1 MRKLVAL
8 LLAVVLCYAH
18 ARSQTRTITGK
29 VTDETGS
36 PIPNASVI
44 IKGSNTG
51 TTTGMDGV
59 FSLSVPPNAK
69 TLIFSA
75 VGQAPQEVSIG
86 NKTLISVSLK
96 SVDKELQEVV
106 VVGYGTQRRRDVTGS
121 IVTVKGAAV
130 ANKPVQ
136 SFEAALGGRAAGVQ
150 ISVPNGV
157 VNNPPVFRVRGTNS
171 ISLSSYPLIVVD
183 GIPVYTGDFSGTS
196 AGGNALANI
205 NPDDIET
212 IDIAKDAAAA
222 SIYGSR
228 AANGVVFI
236 TTKKG
241 KSGKA
246 KVNYNGWVGWTK
258 TQRLPEILN
267 AQQYTDLKNEGLRNN
282 NSYNDNPND
291 NIADTYFALTNGADG
306 KPIDTRWYDHVYRTG
321 ISHNHSIN
329 VSGAN
334 DNTNYYFSANYSDQ
348 QGVIKK
354 NDFKRQGL
362 LFNLDQKVTKWFNVG
377 GKINYSNE
385 KNLAAASSGSLPGEA
400 FATGGLGRVVLVLPP
415 NVSPYNNDGTFNAA
429 SGTVGSM
436 NNKIAGGFSYYNP
449 ALSLAYNRANTE
461 VNHVQGSAYGQL
473 KPFSWLTLRSVFSVD
488 YIYVDNETFNHQLT
502 GEGAA
507 STGSATSTYNKNKR
521 TVWSN
526 TAAFDKEFNDK
537 HAIQLLIGTEE
548 QRSTVT
554 GFGMNRTNVADPYF
568 TNIQSSWANIATS
581 GSSLG
586 ENYLYS
592 QFASVKYDYEK
603 KYYITGNVRQDEYS
617 GLGYTNRKGTF
628 YGVSAGWEIANEN
641 FWTKSGLDKVFSS
654 FRLRGSYGKVGNIG
668 GIGNF
673 ESYTLYSGGLYGG
686 SPTLNLNTVGN
697 PALEWET
704 SKKMD
709 IGASFGL
716 FNEKINIE
724 INYYK
729 NTVDGLILD
738 VPQIPS
744 AGIPGNAVRMN
755 VGSLY
760 NKGFEISINATPVK
774 TKDFTWISSFN
785 IGINKNEVTA
795 LAPGLS
801 SIIITTP
808 AGATTNESVSAS
820 QPGYSVGTLKVVRTG
835 GVDPTTGRRI
845 FYNAAGQVVMYS
857 HYPQS
862 WKFADGTTSP
872 AITLNDGMPLYNAIP
887 KQVGGFNNTFSYKG
901 FDLDVLL
908 TYQFGNYIYY
918 GTNAGL
924 HDQRFWNS
932 ATDILDHWK
941 KEGDK
946 AQWPKI
952 VYGDNVSNGSSLP
965 LDINVFKGDFVK
977 LRNVQL
983 TYSIPKKLVDK
994 SKLSFIRFYVSGQNL
1009 AMITDYPGPDPEVS
1023 TNGNNSANP
1032 GIDRNQVGNART
1044 ITFGVNL
1051 GF

>member
-8 LLAVVLCYAH
+8 LLAVVLFIAH
-18 ARSQTRTITGK
+18 ARAQTRTITGK
-29 VTDETGS
+29 VSDETGS

-51 TTTGMDGV
+51 TTTAFDGT
-59 FSLSVPPNAK
+59 FSINVPPNAK
-69 TLIFSA
+69 TLVITA
-75 VGQAPQEVSIG
+75 IGQAPQEVSLS
-86 NKTLISVSLK
+86 NKTQLTVTLK
-96 SVDKELQEVV
+96 ASDKELQEVV
-106 VVGYGTQRRRDVTGS
+106 VVGYGTQRKKDVTGS

-130 ANKPVQ
+130 ADKPVQ

-157 VNNPPVFRVRGTNS
+157 LNNPPVFRIRGTNS

-183 GIPVYTGDFSGTS
+183 GIPVYTGDFSSTTS
-196 AGGNALANI
+196 GGNTLAAI
-205 NPDDIET
+205 NPADIET

-241 KSGKA
+241 KAGKA
-246 KVNYNGWVGWTK
+246 RVNYSGWVGWTK
-258 TQRLPEILN
+258 TQRLPELLN

-282 NSYNDNPND
+282 NSYNDDPTD
-291 NIADTYFALTNGADG
+291 TKTDTYFALTNGPDG
-306 KPIDTRWYDHVYRTG
+306 KPIDTRWYDYVYRTG
-321 ISHNHSIN
+321 LSHNHTIN

-334 DNTNYYFSANYSDQ
+334 DNTSYYFSANYTDQ

-362 LFNLDQKVTKWFNVG
+362 LFNIDQKVAKWFSVG

-385 KNLAAASSGSLPGEA
+385 KNLSAASSGSLPGEA

-415 NVSPYNNDGTFNAA
+415 NVAPFNNDGSYNAA
-429 SGTVGSM
+429 SGSIGSM

-449 ALSLAYNRANTE
+449 ALSLAYNRANSE
-461 VNHVQGSAYGQL
+461 MNHLIANAYGQI
-473 KPFSWLTLRSVFSVD
+473 KPLSWLTYRSIYSVD
-488 YIYVDNETFNHQLT
+488 YIYVDNESYSHQLT

-507 STGSATSTYNKNKR
+507 STGSATSTYSKNKR
-521 TVWSN
+521 SVWTN
-526 TAAFDKEFNDK
+526 TLAFDREINEQ
-537 HAIQLLIGTEE
+537 HTVQLLLGIEE
-548 QRSTVT
+548 QRSVAT
-554 GFGMNRTNVADPYF
+554 GFGLNRTNVSDPYF
-568 TNIQSSWANIATS
+568 TNIQSAWANVATS

-586 ENYLYS
+586 QNYLYS
-592 QFASVKYDYEK
+592 QFASFRYNFENKYFLS
-603 KYYITGNVRQDEYS
+603 GNVRQDEYS
-617 GLGYTNRKGTF
+617 GLGFNNRKGTF
-628 YGVSAGWEIANEN
+628 YGLSAGWEIAQEK
-641 FWTKSGLDKVFSS
+641 FWTSSGLDKIFNS

-673 ESYTLYSGGLYGG
+673 ESYTTYSGGIYGG
-686 SPTLNLNTVGN
+686 NPTLNYNNLGN

-704 SKKMD
+704 SKKLD
-709 IGASFGL
+709 LGLAFGVL
-716 FNEKINIE
+716 NDRISVEFS
-724 INYYK
+724 YYK

-755 VGSLY
+755 IGSLY
-760 NKGFEISINATPVK
+760 NKGIELTINATPVK
-774 TKDFTWISSFN
+774 TKDFTWVTSFN
-785 IGINKNEVTA
+785 MGLNKNEVTA

-801 SIIITTP
+801 SIIVTTP
-808 AGATTNESVSAS
+808 AGASTNESVSSS
-820 QPGYSVGTLKVVRTG
+820 QPGFSVGTLKVVRTG
-835 GVDPTTGRRI
+835 GVDPQTGRRI
-845 FYNAAGQVVMYS
+845 FYNAAGQQVLYS
-857 HYPQS
+857 HFPQS
-862 WKFADGTTSP
+862 WRFADGSTSP
-872 AITLNDGMPLYNAIP
+872 AITLNDGVPLYNAIP

-901 FDLDVLL
+901 FELDVLL
-908 TYQFGNYIYY
+908 TYQLGFYIYY

-932 ATDILDHWK
+932 TTDILDHWK

-946 AQWPKI
+946 AMWPKI

-983 TYSIPKKLVDK
+983 AYSLPRKLVDRT
-994 SKLSFIRFYVSGQNL
+994 KLGSIRFYVSGQNL

-1023 TNGNNSANP
+1023 SNGNNSANP
-1032 GIDRNQVGNART
+1032 SIDRNQVGNART
-1044 ITFGVNL
+1044 ITVGVNI